1 MTADEHTVPEFRL
14 EVGGSAIAL
23 RCPQPGLAEGLAKWF
38 GLPSADPSVPAP
50 VSLELT
56 LVAHDDSPSFPRSL
70 LTTKRLLPAANLPG
84 ASGTGF
90 DIANGLITGWYN
102 AADGRGA
109 VHVKAALLDGRYT
122 RIFEQLLYQAYAS
135 ARQRLEQTAW
145 LVHSSA
151 VIADGQGFLFVGPS
165 EAGKSTVAKLSSHL
179 HVLGDEMNLL
189 APRAG
194 GGWDLIGTPFNGLF
208 RARKPGRA
216 PLRAV
221 LLLEHGSTHELA
233 EVPAAEAVTRLG
245 GEIVPFVGLDQVP
258 GPQTLPDMI
267 DAAGAVAAETTLK
280 VMRFTPDSGFWP
292 LLAAR
297 FALAGLPLNPT
308 LPLDPTP

>member
-14 EVGGSAIAL
+14 DVGGIAIGL
-23 RCPQPGLAEGLAKWF
+23 RCPQPGLAEGLATWF
-38 GLPSADPSVPAP
+38 GVPSADPSVPVP

-56 LVAHDDSPSFPRSL
+56 LVAHDDSPAFPRSL
-70 LTTKRLLPAANLPG
+70 LTTKRLLPG
-84 ASGTGF
+84 AEGMGF

-102 AADGRGA
+102 AADGCGA

-165 EAGKSTVAKLSSHL
+165 EAGKSTVAKLSSQL

-221 LLLEHGSTHELA
+221 LLLEHGTRHELA

-258 GPQTLPDMI
+258 GPQTLPEMI

-292 LLAAR
+292 MLAAR
-297 FALAGLPLNPT
+297 FGSAGLKMDPQ
-308 LPLDPTP
+308 LPMDPTP